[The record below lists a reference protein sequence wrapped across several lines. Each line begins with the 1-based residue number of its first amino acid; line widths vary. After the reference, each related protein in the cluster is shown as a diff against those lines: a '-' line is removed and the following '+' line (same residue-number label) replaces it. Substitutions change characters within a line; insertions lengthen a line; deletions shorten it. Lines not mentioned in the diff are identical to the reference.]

1 MNKLTDL
8 NNILNESYMKDK
20 NFSNTSDSVYE
31 ILKREKNMKEVLN
44 RLTDYET
51 KKELEKQFI
60 NTKFSDILKNIFKVL
75 NEILDDFIKIDKI
88 TINKIK
94 QTINKEKRIIYIGI
108 FMIVCSIFLALI
120 EISDSV

>member
-8 NNILNESYMKDK
+8 NNILNESYMKNK
-20 NFSNTSDSVYE
+20 NSSNTTDSVYE
-31 ILKREKNMKEVLN
+31 ILKRETNMKEVLN
-44 RLTDYET
+44 RLTEYET

>member
-60 NTKFSDILKNIFKVL
+60 NTKFSDILNNIFKVL
-75 NEILDDFIKIDKI
+75 NEILEDFIKTEKI
-88 TINKIK
+88 TLNKIK
-94 QTINKEKRIIYIGI
+94 KTLNKEKRIIYIGI